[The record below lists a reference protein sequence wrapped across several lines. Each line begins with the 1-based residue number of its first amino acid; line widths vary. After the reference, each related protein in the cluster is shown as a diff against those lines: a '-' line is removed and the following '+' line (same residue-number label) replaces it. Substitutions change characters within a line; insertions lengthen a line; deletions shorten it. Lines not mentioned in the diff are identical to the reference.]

1 MIHTAFWNAAVCL
14 LEISLDASDKELD
27 DAAVL
32 AVLHNLYSMTFT
44 PQGKEAMVY
53 VFTLN
58 ENISVLLPFIEMT
71 GAPFRNIDSVDVCGC
86 VFHWGVFHPRGNYN
100 GCSKSFLIY
109 ILILSDRCW
118 TLDLQNW

>member
-1 MIHTAFWNAAVCL
+1 MQL
-14 LEISLDASDKELD
+14 SEISLDASDKELD

-71 GAPFRNIDSVDVCGC
+71 GAPPFR
-86 VFHWGVFHPRGNYN
+86 
-100 GCSKSFLIY
+100 IY
-109 ILILSDRCW
+109 IGPIEPLPDSQCYP
-118 TLDLQNW
+118 T